1 MHVSDR
7 RNADANPA
15 TGMGAEQAVTFAGAT
30 VGQAAASS
38 DLAFHAF
45 PSIQQLSEA
54 SEDALRA
61 QGFGYR

>member
-1 MHVSDR
+1 
-7 RNADANPA
+7 
-15 TGMGAEQAVTFAGAT
+15 MGAEQAVTFAGAT